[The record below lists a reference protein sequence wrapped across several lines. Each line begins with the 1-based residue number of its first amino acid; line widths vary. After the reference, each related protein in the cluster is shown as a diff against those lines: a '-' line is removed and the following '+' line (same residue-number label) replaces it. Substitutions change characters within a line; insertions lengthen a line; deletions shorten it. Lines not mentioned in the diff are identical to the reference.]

1 MKRKIS
7 IPMEVFYR
15 GLVAIPVLLVG
26 IALVTQGANVWIVR
40 GLIILVMLAAAGVV
54 KHMRYGEMQRD
65 ERTERIGFLA
75 LSYSWVTSLLLVGVL
90 MGLDLFDILKVTAL
104 EALASTAYVMLLV
117 AVCVVLY
124 HQVNEQKEMG
134 ELESE
139 IERFTGRSDE

>member
-1 MKRKIS
+1 MKRVIS

-15 GLVAIPVLLVG
+15 GLVAIPVLFLA
-26 IALVTQGANVWIVR
+26 IALATQGTNVWIVR
-40 GLIILVMLAAAGVV
+40 ALIVLVMLPVAAVV

-65 ERTERIGFLA
+65 ERTEMIGFLA
-75 LSYSWVTSLLLVGVL
+75 LSYSWVATLLLVGVL

-117 AVCVVLY
+117 AVIVVLY

-139 IERFTGRSDE
+139 IERLTGGSKE